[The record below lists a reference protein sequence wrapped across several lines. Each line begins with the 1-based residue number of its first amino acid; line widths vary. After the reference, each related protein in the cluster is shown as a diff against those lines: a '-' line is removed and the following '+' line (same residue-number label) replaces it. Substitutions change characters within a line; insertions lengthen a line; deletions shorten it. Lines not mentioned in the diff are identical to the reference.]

1 MKSLLR
7 FVLLFALIIVGK
19 LTKQTVT
26 VRDTAKLLYRSNSTL
41 MPSTS
46 FFTHQESL
54 HVTPV
59 SSNQFWRT
67 TNKVEQRVQL
77 D

>member
-26 VRDTAKLLYRSNSTL
+26 VRDTAKLLYRNNSL
-41 MPSTS
+41 LAPATS
-46 FFTHQESL
+46 FFTRQESL
-54 HVTPV
+54 PVTPV
-59 SSNQFWRT
+59 SSNQFWHT
-67 TNKVEQRVQL
+67 TNKVEQQVRFE
-77 D
+77 